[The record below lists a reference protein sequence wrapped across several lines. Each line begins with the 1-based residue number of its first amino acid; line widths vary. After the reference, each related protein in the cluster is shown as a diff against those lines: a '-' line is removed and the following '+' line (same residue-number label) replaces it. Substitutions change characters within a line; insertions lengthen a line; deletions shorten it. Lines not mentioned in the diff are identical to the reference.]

1 MNVFSY
7 DNKYSAS
14 IAARTNDF
22 TGSDL
27 RELVRVATLQVCYM
41 LCCVCQSTMCSWFLS
56 YFIMWPFVEMWLCL
70 NVQFVQCAI
79 IISSLLSLS
88 SQRSKDV
95 INQTRAALEADKKA
109 FGKPLPFLSFPFF
122 CHKLSGAF
130 PLLLFILS
138 PLFLS
143 SSFLSSP
150 LLFFPLL
157 SSTLP
162 SSTLLTS
169 PLLSSQPNSHILK
182 FGRFP
187 IIVYSSFL
195 SSLSLLPIIA
205 FYFWL
210 TLISFLHYLLSYGI
224 KSNRR

>member
-1 MNVFSY
+1 MLHALLCVSVYYVQLVLIIFHYVTFCRNVIMS
-7 DNKYSAS
+7 KCS
-14 IAARTNDF
+14 IC
-22 TGSDL
+22 S
-27 RELVRVATLQVCYM
+27 
-41 LCCVCQSTMCSWFLS
+41 MCD
-56 YFIMWPFVEMWLCL
+56 YH
-70 NVQFVQCAI
+70 I
-79 IISSLLSLS
+79 IIIIKIS

-205 FYFWL
+205 FYF
-210 TLISFLHYLLSYGI
+210 
-224 KSNRR
+224 